1 MILALHLFSLFL
13 SGNYQLTG
21 ENMSQAQPKPLS
33 QSKEAQLKSYQKRLK
48 DDIRS
53 MYDNFSEI
61 FKLVKMDDDNTIG
74 RPSQAEQDR
83 FEIEVRA
90 ANMVRAA
97 ESLMRLVSEIKQ
109 FLILNDFMQVNEA
122 IKLNNDYFAKLQ
134 NKIDTGLM
142 ILRDDMASELYE
154 LEEEYYS
161 SQYK

>member
-1 MILALHLFSLFL
+1 
-13 SGNYQLTG
+13 
-21 ENMSQAQPKPLS
+21 MSQAQAKPLS